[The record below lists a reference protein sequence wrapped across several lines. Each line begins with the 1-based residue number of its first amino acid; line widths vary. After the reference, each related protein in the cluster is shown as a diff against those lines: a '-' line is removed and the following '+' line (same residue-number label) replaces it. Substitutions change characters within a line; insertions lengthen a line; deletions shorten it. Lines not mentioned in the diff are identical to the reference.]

1 MDVSTNLGK
10 LLLDLKDAEILESK
24 TESVSKSIT
33 FTKLPNAADSSLKI
47 EAEATTG
54 SVKIRDVK

>member
-1 MDVSTNLGK
+1 
-10 LLLDLKDAEILESK
+10 LKDAEILESK